1 MVADIGKPTVL
12 VVAPMPVAPTS
23 AGNRRR
29 LLATCEALQ
38 RGGFAIDLAYLQH
51 EDQIYR
57 RFGQQPP
64 TDAAA
69 MTAAF
74 QRTFFI
80 PAATPIPL
88 KTWATGFSI
97 DAWCPDEAVRFGE
110 WYFAEYPET
119 CAIIVNYVFLSR
131 CLDVVPAGVQRV
143 VDTHDRFADRQLQ
156 YRPFRSEP
164 NFFYTDR
171 ASEAAGLSRA
181 DVVLAIQ
188 ATEAAYFRE
197 LVDREVRLLPPL
209 FAERK
214 PFRAPQRLATLGFI
228 GHGNDPNLF
237 SISKFAHAWAA
248 VWHRDLPVL
257 VIAGEICSSLT
268 GLDLPGVRLAGYVPD
283 VEAFYERIDA
293 VIAPMLMGS
302 GLKMKVAEA
311 LSMGRPVIGTRI
323 AFEGFD
329 VSHPAHRLDGVSD
342 AISAILRLHN
352 DAKGLAALTAA
363 CADLLSRYNAV
374 AEACEAEWLAAIPRR
389 PSRSAPLRIDAESS
403 VRRSVSLG
411 SVCLSEE
418 WSLRSLPTEDEELGV
433 LVATEQLSPAAARA
447 ARYAPE
453 RRRWFAKSGPARMSD
468 RGQQLSVS
476 EVRGTSISFAPEWV
490 HGRMLSQ
497 ETREA
502 LAAFFSD
509 IQADWTTQAR
519 TIGIGPDALTIVS
532 NVPSFLLAGFRPTA
546 SFVVAAGRAR
556 EMRLSNIAALTR
568 SPSLGFTAERTDLTL
583 VPAALTLTSP
593 GTSAPDRSE
602 AGPVSPSAPPRP
614 EMLLLLSDDLIGR
627 LTIAA

>member
-1 MVADIGKPTVL
+1 
-12 VVAPMPVAPTS
+12 MPVAPTS

-38 RGGFAIDLAYLQH
+38 RGGFAIDLAYFQH

-69 MTAAF
+69 MAAAF
-74 QRTFFI
+74 QQTFFI
-80 PAATPIPL
+80 PAATSIPL
-88 KTWATGFSI
+88 KTWTNGFSI
-97 DAWCPDEAVRFGE
+97 DAWCPDEAVRFVE
-110 WYFAEYPET
+110 WYFAAYPET
-119 CAIIVNYVFLSR
+119 CTIVVNYVFLSR
-131 CLDVVPAGVQRV
+131 CLDVVPAGVRRII
-143 VDTHDRFADRQLQ
+143 DTHDRFADRQLQ

-181 DVVLAIQ
+181 DVVVAIQ

-197 LVDREVRLLPPL
+197 LIDREVRLLPPL
-209 FAERK
+209 FAQRK

-237 SISKFAHAWAA
+237 SISEFAHTWAA
-248 VWHRDLPVL
+248 VWQRDLPVL
-257 VIAGEICSSLT
+257 VIAGEICGSLT

-283 VEAFYERIDA
+283 IEAFYEGIDA

-302 GLKMKVAEA
+302 GLKIKVAEA

-329 VSHPAHRLDGVSD
+329 VSHPAQRLDGVSD
-342 AISAILRLHN
+342 AISTILRLHN

-389 PSRSAPLRIDAESS
+389 PSRSVRLRGDAEPP
-403 VRRSVSLG
+403 VRRAVRLG
-411 SVCLSEE
+411 PVYLSEE
-418 WSLRSLPTEDEELGV
+418 RSLRSLPTHDDELGV

-447 ARYAPE
+447 AGYAPE
-453 RRRWFAKSGPARMSD
+453 RRRWFAKVGSTGMSHRGP
-468 RGQQLSVS
+468 QLTASEVCGISVS
-476 EVRGTSISFAPEWV
+476 LAPEWV
-490 HGRMLSQ
+490 RGRMLPQ
-497 ETREA
+497 EAREA
-502 LAAFFSD
+502 LAAFFGDVQSG
-509 IQADWTTQAR
+509 WTAQAR
-519 TIGIGPDALTIVS
+519 TIGIGPDELTVVA
-532 NVPSFLLAGFRPTA
+532 NVPSFLLTGLRPTA
-546 SFVVAAGRAR
+546 IFVVAAGRAR
-556 EMRLSNIAALTR
+556 EMRLSDVAALTR
-568 SPSLGFTAERTDLTL
+568 SPGLGFTAERTDLSPI
-583 VPAALTLTSP
+583 PAVLTLASS
-593 GTSAPDRSE
+593 GTSTPDHSKV
-602 AGPVSPSAPPRP
+602 GPATPPPLPRP

-627 LTIAA
+627 LSIAA